1 MLMNCIHQYSTD
13 WNNKNRSRPL
23 DSARRLAQ
31 QQLLAN
37 YQATPL
43 VAGPISSHMCQSSP
57 GCPSKVA
64 NPMAQPT
71 VDKSKTR
78 SNATYPPPE
87 SPPQWKAVVTTRS
100 STTPPPHENRSC
112 GDRRD
117 RRRPER
123 YRFVA
128 QGALLHSPLKVSSCV
143 NQLAIMRIIACVCA
157 ALSAR
162 VL

>member
-100 STTPPPHENRSC
+100 STTPPTRTDHVAIDVTVDDP
-112 GDRRD
+112 RD
-117 RRRPER
+117 ID
-123 YRFVA
+123 
-128 QGALLHSPLKVSSCV
+128 LLLRVHYCTPLSKSPLASIS
-143 NQLAIMRIIACVCA
+143 QQ
-157 ALSAR
+157 
-162 VL
+162 